1 MKTRILKEVAM
12 YCDFL
17 TRRINNFYKD
27 VVFSRQKKRPL
38 PINGNYDENSII
50 LVSNDY
56 LGIAGHPKILS
67 AQADSIKKQNN
78 KIVMSAVFL
87 KENSPQGLFEKE
99 MAEYCGY
106 ESSILCQSGWAANV
120 GLLQAIAEKDV
131 PVYID
136 FFAHM
141 SLWEG
146 IRAAGAKA
154 IYFLHNNVTHLEKML
169 SKHGP
174 GIILIDS
181 LYSTTGDIAPI
192 AQIAKLSQQYKC
204 IYVVDESHS
213 VGTHGVKGSGLVKE
227 LGLTDQVDFI
237 TLSLAKAFAGR
248 AGLIACSERFAG
260 YFPYVSYPAIF
271 SSALLDHEIA
281 GLRATL
287 GVIKE
292 SDDLREALKT
302 KAAYL
307 RKELKQMGYEVQSQ
321 SHIVSIE
328 SGSEEKTEILRDA
341 LEERNIFGSVFCS
354 PATPKNRALIRFS
367 VNSKIPY
374 EELDYIVKSFKDIKD
389 RDIF

>member
-1 MKTRILKEVAM
+1 MLKNRGVM

-17 TRRINNFYKD
+17 IKRINDFYKN
-27 VVFSRQKKRPL
+27 VIEVRKNKKHL
-38 PINGNYDENSII
+38 VIGKGANDDSIV
-50 LVSNDY
+50 LTSNDY
-56 LGIAGHPKILS
+56 LAIANHPKILS
-67 AQADSIKKQNN
+67 AQEREIKNQHN
-78 KIVMSAVFL
+78 KVIMSAVFMT
-87 KENSPQGLFEKE
+87 ENSLKGVFEKE
-99 MAEYCGY
+99 MAQYFGY

-120 GLLQAIAEKDV
+120 GLLQAIAEKDI

-146 IRAAGAKA
+146 IRSANAKA
-154 IYFLHNNVTHLEKML
+154 IPFLHNNTAHLEKML
-169 SKHGP
+169 NKYGP

-213 VGTHGVKGSGLVKE
+213 VGTHGFKGSGLVKE

-248 AGLIACSERFAG
+248 AGLIVCSEKFAG
-260 YFPYVSYPAIF
+260 YFPYISYPAIF
-271 SSALLDHEIA
+271 SSALLNHEIA

-287 GVIKE
+287 EVIKE
-292 SDDLREALKT
+292 SDNLREALKT

-307 RKELKQMGYEVQSQ
+307 RKELKQIGYKVQSQ

-341 LEERNIFGSVFCS
+341 LEEHNIFGSVFCS

-367 VNSKIPY
+367 VNSKISY
-374 EELDYIVKSFKDIKD
+374 EELDYIIRCCKDIKEKN
-389 RDIF
+389 IFS

>member
-1 MKTRILKEVAM
+1 MFRGVRAM

-17 TRRINNFYKD
+17 IKRINDFYQNVID
-27 VVFSRQKKRPL
+27 VRKNKKHL
-38 PINGNYDENSII
+38 VIGKGVEENSIV
-50 LVSNDY
+50 LTSNDY
-56 LGIAGHPKILS
+56 LGIANHPKILS
-67 AQADSIKKQNN
+67 AQEKEIRSQHN
-78 KIVMSAVFL
+78 KVIMSAVFMT
-87 KENSPQGLFEKE
+87 ENSLKGSFEKE
-99 MAEYCGY
+99 MAQYFGY

-146 IRAAGAKA
+146 VKAANAKA
-154 IYFLHNNVTHLEKML
+154 VPFLHNNVAHLEKMIN
-169 SKHGP
+169 KHGP

-192 AQIAKLSQQYKC
+192 AQIARLSQQYKC

-213 VGTHGVKGSGLVKE
+213 VGTHGSKGAGLVKE

-248 AGLIACSERFAG
+248 AGLIVCSEKFAG
-260 YFPYVSYPAIF
+260 YFPYISYPAIF
-271 SSALLDHEIA
+271 SSALLDHEVA
-281 GLRATL
+281 GLKATL
-287 GVIKE
+287 DVIKE

-307 RKELKQMGYEVQSQ
+307 RKELKQIGYNVQSQ
-321 SHIVSIE
+321 SHIVSVE
-328 SGSEEKTEILRDA
+328 SGSEEKTETLRDA
-341 LEERNIFGSVFCS
+341 LEDRNIFGSVFCS

-367 VNSKIPY
+367 VNSKISY
-374 EELDYIVKSFKDIKD
+374 EELDYIIKCFKDIKD
-389 RDIF
+389 KDIF

>member
-1 MKTRILKEVAM
+1 
-12 YCDFL
+12 
-17 TRRINNFYKD
+17 
-27 VVFSRQKKRPL
+27 
-38 PINGNYDENSII
+38 
-50 LVSNDY
+50 
-56 LGIAGHPKILS
+56 
-67 AQADSIKKQNN
+67 
-78 KIVMSAVFL
+78 
-87 KENSPQGLFEKE
+87 
-99 MAEYCGY
+99 
-106 ESSILCQSGWAANV
+106 
-120 GLLQAIAEKDV
+120 
-131 PVYID
+131 
-136 FFAHM
+136 M

-146 IRAAGAKA
+146 IRTAGAKA
-154 IYFLHNNVTHLEKML
+154 IYFLHNNVAHLEKML
-169 SKHGP
+169 RKHGP

-213 VGTHGVKGSGLVKE
+213 VGTHGIKGSGLVKE

-248 AGLIACSERFAG
+248 AGLIVCSERFAG
-260 YFPYVSYPAIF
+260 YFPYISYPAIF
-271 SSALLDHEIA
+271 SSALLDHEVA

-287 GVIKE
+287 EVIKE

-367 VNSKIPY
+367 VNSKLSY
-374 EELDYIVKSFKDIKD
+374 EQLDYIIKCFKDIKD
-389 RDIF
+389 KDIF

>member
-1 MKTRILKEVAM
+1 MFRGVRAM

-17 TRRINNFYKD
+17 IKRINDFYQNVID
-27 VVFSRQKKRPL
+27 VRKNKKHL
-38 PINGNYDENSII
+38 VIGKGVGENSIV
-50 LVSNDY
+50 LTSNDY
-56 LGIAGHPKILS
+56 LGIANHPKILS
-67 AQADSIKKQNN
+67 AQEKEIRSQHN
-78 KIVMSAVFL
+78 KVIMSAVFMT
-87 KENSPQGLFEKE
+87 ENSLKGSFEKE
-99 MAEYCGY
+99 MAQYFGY

-146 IRAAGAKA
+146 VKAANAKA
-154 IYFLHNNVTHLEKML
+154 VPFLHNNVAHLEKMIN
-169 SKHGP
+169 KHGP

-192 AQIAKLSQQYKC
+192 AQIARLSQQYKC

-213 VGTHGVKGSGLVKE
+213 VGTHGSKGAGLVKE

-248 AGLIACSERFAG
+248 AGLIVCSEKFAG
-260 YFPYVSYPAIF
+260 YFPYISYPAIF
-271 SSALLDHEIA
+271 SSALLDHEVA
-281 GLRATL
+281 GLKATL
-287 GVIKE
+287 DVIKE

-307 RKELKQMGYEVQSQ
+307 RKELKQIGYNVQSQ
-321 SHIVSIE
+321 SHIVSVE
-328 SGSEEKTEILRDA
+328 SGSEEKTETLRDA
-341 LEERNIFGSVFCS
+341 LEDRNIFGSVFCS

-367 VNSKIPY
+367 VNSKISY
-374 EELDYIVKSFKDIKD
+374 EELDYIIKCFKDIKD
-389 RDIF
+389 KDIF

>member
-1 MKTRILKEVAM
+1 M

-17 TRRINNFYKD
+17 IKRINDFYKN
-27 VVFSRQKKRPL
+27 VIEVRKNKKHLVIGRETKEDSL
-38 PINGNYDENSII
+38 I
-50 LVSNDY
+50 LTSNDY
-56 LGIAGHPKILS
+56 LAIANHPKILS
-67 AQADSIKKQNN
+67 AQEKEIKNQHN
-78 KIVMSAVFL
+78 KVIMSAVFMTGNSL
-87 KENSPQGLFEKE
+87 KGTFEKE
-99 MAEYCGY
+99 MAKYFGY
-106 ESSILCQSGWAANV
+106 ESSILCQSGWVANV

-146 IRAAGAKA
+146 ARVAGAKV
-154 IYFLHNNVTHLEKML
+154 IYFLHNNVAHLEKML
-169 SKHGP
+169 CKHGP

-192 AQIAKLSQQYKC
+192 AQIAKLSWQYKC

-213 VGTHGVKGSGLVKE
+213 VGTHGFKGSGLVKE

-248 AGLIACSERFAG
+248 AGLIVCSERFAG
-260 YFPYVSYPAIF
+260 YFPYISYPAIF

-287 GVIKE
+287 EVIKE
-292 SDDLREALKT
+292 SDDLREALRT

-341 LEERNIFGSVFCS
+341 LEEHNIFGSVFCS

-367 VNSKIPY
+367 VNSKISY
-374 EELDYIVKSFKDIKD
+374 EELNYIIECFKDIKD
-389 RDIF
+389 KNIF